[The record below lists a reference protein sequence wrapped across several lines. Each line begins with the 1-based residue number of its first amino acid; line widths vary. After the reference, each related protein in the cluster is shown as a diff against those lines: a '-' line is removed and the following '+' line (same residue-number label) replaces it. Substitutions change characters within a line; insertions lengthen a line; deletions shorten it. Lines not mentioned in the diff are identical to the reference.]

1 MPEPSAARVLP
12 HTAAGALLLMLGL
25 LARCQSREVV
35 CLKKKKIEI
44 LEVQGRENPQ
54 MCFQPG
60 LYYLQTCGKYSA
72 SSLLIGEELK
82 VKK

>member
-35 CLKKKKIEI
+35 CLKKKKNW
-44 LEVQGRENPQ
+44 NP
-54 MCFQPG
+54 G
-60 LYYLQTCGKYSA
+60 SAEKGKPTDAFSA
-72 SSLLIGEELK
+72 WAVLFADVWQIQCQLIVNRRGVEG
-82 VKK
+82 